1 MPQFTPAF
9 DRVQHGA
16 QQATRHAAP
25 WIEKLARL
33 GYAAKGV
40 VYILVGLLALQAARG
55 SQQATDSGGALRSMV
70 SQPFGQVLLGIIAL
84 GLAGYTLW
92 RWVAALLNPE
102 GEKTGTRVG
111 YAISGVVHIGLTL
124 TAARLAMGWGDNGR
138 GGDQAASHWT
148 AEVMS
153 HPLGRWLV
161 ALAGIVIAGYGLQQ
175 LRHAYTVKLDK
186 QLALRELS
194 GEMRAWV
201 VRVGR
206 AGLAARGVVFG
217 IIGIFLLLAALRTDP
232 GEARGLGGA
241 LQALEQQP
249 FGPWLLGVVA
259 VGLMAYGIYELVRAR
274 YRRIQPT

>member
-1 MPQFTPAF
+1 MPDFSPAL
-9 DRVQHGA
+9 DRVQQGA
-16 QQATRHAAP
+16 QQATRQAAP

-55 SQQATDSGGALRSMV
+55 GADATDSGGALRSIV
-70 SQPFGQVLLGIIAL
+70 SQPFGKVLLGIIAV

-92 RWVAALLNPE
+92 RWVTALLNPE

-124 TAARLAMGWGDNGR
+124 TAARLAMGSGSSGR

-153 HPLGRWLV
+153 HPLGRWMV

-175 LRHAYTVKLDK
+175 LYHAYTVKLDK
-186 QLALRELS
+186 QLALGSL
-194 GEMRAWV
+194 GGDMRAWV

-206 AGLAARGVVFG
+206 AGLAARGIVFG
-217 IIGIFLLLAALRTDP
+217 IIGIFLLLAALHTDP

-274 YRRIQPT
+274 YRRIQPA

>member
-1 MPQFTPAF
+1 MPDFNPALN
-9 DRVQHGA
+9 RVQQGA
-16 QQATRHAAP
+16 RQATRDAAP

-55 SQQATDSGGALRSMV
+55 SQQATDSGGALRSIL
-70 SQPFGQVLLGIIAL
+70 SQPFGQILLGIVAL

-102 GEKTGTRVG
+102 GEKMAKRAG
-111 YAISGVVHIGLTL
+111 YAVSGIVHIGLTL
-124 TAARLAMGWGDNGR
+124 TAVRLAMGSGGNR
-138 GGDQAASHWT
+138 RSGDQAASRWT

-153 HPLGRWLV
+153 HPMGKWLV

-175 LRHAYTVKLDK
+175 LYHAYTVKLDK
-186 QLALRELS
+186 QLALGELS
-194 GEMRAWV
+194 GDMRNWV
-201 VRVGR
+201 VRIGR

-217 IIGIFLLLAALRTDP
+217 IIGLFLLLAALRTDP

-259 VGLMAYGIYELVRAR
+259 IGLMAYGIYELVRAR
-274 YRRIQPT
+274 YRRIQPA